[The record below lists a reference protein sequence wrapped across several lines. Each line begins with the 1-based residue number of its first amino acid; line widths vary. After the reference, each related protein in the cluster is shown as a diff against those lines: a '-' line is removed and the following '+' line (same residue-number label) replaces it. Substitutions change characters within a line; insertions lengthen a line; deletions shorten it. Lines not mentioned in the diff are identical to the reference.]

1 MIGDEPDNTRK
12 HPEASEKALSQG
24 EGMTTDPGAFD
35 LDRLRAHYELSR
47 TWSNPDVIAL
57 IAEVEALRER
67 VAVYGRLHG
76 AAEARVVNLWNALD
90 FMVTQVEDAWDP
102 DGLPMTEARAAL
114 SATPA
119 EAMERARAAE
129 VVIVKA
135 RRLMNASSSGPFRGD
150 ARQRRDLG
158 TALKDLAKLN
168 TLKA

>member
-1 MIGDEPDNTRK
+1 MELKGEIEQAIKWQQFYMN
-12 HPEASEKALSQG
+12 KA
-24 EGMTTDPGAFD
+24 E
-35 LDRLRAHYELSR
+35 
-47 TWSNPDVIAL
+47 
-57 IAEVEALRER
+57 
-67 VAVYGRLHG
+67 

-119 EAMERARAAE
+119 KAMERARAVE

-158 TALKDLAKLN
+158 TALKDLAKLD